1 MSERSIFIAAL
12 EKDDATERAAYL
24 EEACA
29 GDALLRA
36 RIERLLKAHEPAD
49 SFLER
54 GPAVLDATDNY
65 EPIAEHAGTV
75 IGPYKL
81 IEQIGEGGMGSVW
94 MAQQTDPIKRLV
106 AIKLIK
112 AGMDTRQVI
121 ARFEAERQALA
132 LMDHPNI
139 ARVLDGGTSSGGR
152 PFFVMDLVK
161 GVPITRYCDEHH
173 LTPRQRLE
181 LFIPVCHAVQHAH
194 QKGIIHRDL
203 KPSNVLVALY
213 DSKPVPKIIDFGVA
227 KATGQ
232 QLTDKTLVTGFG
244 AIVGTLEYMS
254 PEQAEINQLD
264 IDTRSDIYSLGVL
277 LYELLAGSPPFSRKE
292 LEKAGVLEML
302 RVIREQEPSKPSTK
316 LSTADGLPTL
326 AANRGMEPAR
336 LTKLVRGEL
345 DWIVMKALE
354 KNRNRRYETANGFA
368 SDVQR
373 YLADEPVQA
382 CPPSAGYRL
391 RKFARR
397 NKGGLA
403 VATLVLFFLALLGS
417 GLGWV
422 LRDRAAQA
430 AELREAV
437 TAALDK
443 VTDLR
448 QRARWGEAKAVLEQV
463 RQRMGPSGA
472 KDLRRR
478 VEQAEADLALLDRLD
493 AARLKA
499 SALQGDKFDT
509 ASAAREY
516 AAAFREA
523 HIGEETEAAAVV
535 ADRIR
540 SSAVR
545 EQLVAAVDDW
555 AVRVGKEESA
565 RRAWLLS
572 VARAADPDP
581 WRNRYRDAA
590 ESNDRTALERLA
602 REANVSELSPQIIN
616 ALWVLLARPV
626 AESKPLLLA
635 AQRRNPSD
643 FWLNFSLGTELH
655 NTGQWEE
662 AIGYFRAAL
671 AVRPAASAVYTNL
684 GLALYRNDRV
694 DEAIAEYR
702 KAIELDLTNGRA
714 HDVLGNALAKK
725 GRVDEAIA
733 EHRKAIEL
741 DPKSAAAHNN
751 LGSALRDKG
760 REDDAIVEYRKA
772 IQLDP
777 KYAGP
782 HTGLG
787 NALLEGK
794 GRVDEAIAEHQK
806 AVELDPKEAFFHINL
821 GNSLRRKNRVDDA
834 IAAYRKAILLD
845 PGISGAHTG
854 LGHALI
860 DKGRADDA
868 IVEYQKVI
876 ELDPNNASAHTGLG
890 HALHTKGRVDE
901 AIAEHRKAT
910 LIDSKYALAHFNLGA
925 ALRAKGRVDDAIAEW
940 RKAIELDPKEP
951 YAHYHLGRAL
961 RDQGNLDA
969 AIAEWRKAIEL
980 DPRFAG
986 AHSDLGQALLAK
998 GQLDEAIAE
1007 CKKTVELAPGIAGA
1021 HTNLG
1026 MALRR
1031 KGLVDEAIAEYQKA
1045 IELDPEDAGSH
1056 LAFANALTDK
1066 GRLDE
1071 AIVEYR
1077 KAIALNPK
1085 DVYTHKN
1092 LGNALRQKGQ
1102 LDEAIGEL
1110 KQAILLD
1117 PKEFQ
1122 AHYLLAVVL
1131 RDKGGSDEAIAEWKK
1146 AIELDP
1152 KSTEAHY
1159 NLGRALQDKGRVDEA
1174 IAEWNEVVKLNP
1186 KSAVAHYYLGLSMQ
1200 TRGHH
1205 DEAERAYREAVR
1217 LDGER
1222 HGAAIDALAQLLV
1235 SRGNLKE
1242 AIATY
1247 QRILILNPTHAS
1259 AHYHLGM
1266 ALKAKGDHHQAIAA
1280 FEETVRRQPDFAE
1293 AHFGLASALAG
1304 ANQWDRSA
1312 SLYAAALKRFG
1323 ADQWPGPRYEAIRSD
1338 EVFSRLTAQQPDDRL
1353 PRIMRARLSVFERDW
1368 KRAAADYSRL
1378 YESLAGIDPAKAFPE
1393 GGDDL
1398 FSYSSLLLLLGDH
1411 HGYEQLCKK
1420 WADRVG
1426 DSPAW
1431 GYSLARAWAVSPRP
1445 VVPAQQIVERAEKF
1459 VQAGRVPWNLHVL
1472 SLAHFRCGD
1481 FKRAIELAHE
1491 SNGGNWPGSA
1501 NALNWAV
1508 VAMAHSR
1515 LGHAADARKSLQQAL
1530 ELAGRVSPNQPP
1542 AMQWPDMAPPDFV
1555 EFELLRREAEELL
1568 IPKSKEKQPTK

>member
-12 EKDDATERAAYL
+12 EKDDPTERAAYL

-29 GDALLRA
+29 DDVLLRA
-36 RIERLLKAHEPAD
+36 RIERLLKAHEPGD

-54 GPAVLDATDNY
+54 GPAVLDATDND

-94 MAQQTDPIKRLV
+94 MAQQTDPVKRLV
-106 AIKLIK
+106 AVKLIK

-152 PFFVMDLVK
+152 PYFVMDLVK

-181 LFIPVCHAVQHAH
+181 LFIPVCQAVQHAH

-227 KATGQ
+227 KAAGQ

-292 LEKAGVLEML
+292 LEKAGMLEML

-354 KNRNRRYETANGFA
+354 KDRNRRYETANGFA
-368 SDVQR
+368 LDVQR

-382 CPPSAGYRL
+382 CPPRAGYRL

-437 TAALDK
+437 TGALDK

-448 QRARWGEAKAVLEQV
+448 QGARWGEAQAVLEQV
-463 RQRMGPSGA
+463 RQRLGSSGP
-472 KDLRRR
+472 KDLRRQ
-478 VEQAEADLALLDRLD
+478 VQQAEADLALLDRLD

-499 SALQGDKFDT
+499 SALAGGKFDM

-516 AAAFREA
+516 AVAFREA

-565 RRAWLLS
+565 RRAWLLA

-616 ALWVLLARPV
+616 ALWVQLGRPV

-635 AQRRNPSD
+635 AQRRIPSD
-643 FWLNFSLGTELH
+643 FWLNLSLGTELH
-655 NTGQWEE
+655 NVGQWDE
-662 AIGYFRAAL
+662 AIGYYRAAL
-671 AVRPAASAVYTNL
+671 AVRPAASVVYTNL

-702 KAIELDLTNGRA
+702 KAIELDPTNGKA
-714 HDVLGNALAKK
+714 HDFLGNAQAKK

-751 LGSALRDKG
+751 LGGALRDKG
-760 REDDAIVEYRKA
+760 REDDAIVEFRKA
-772 IQLDP
+772 IELDP
-777 KYAGP
+777 KYAAP
-782 HTGLG
+782 HSGLG
-787 NALLEGK
+787 NALLDGK
-794 GRVDEAIAEHQK
+794 GRVDEAIAEHRK
-806 AVELDPKEAFFHINL
+806 AVELDPKAAVGYTNL
-821 GNSLRRKNRVDDA
+821 GNSLRRTGRLDDA

-845 PGISGAHTG
+845 SGLSAAHQN
-854 LGHALI
+854 LGNALM
-860 DKGRADDA
+860 DKG
-868 IVEYQKVI
+868 
-876 ELDPNNASAHTGLG
+876 P
-890 HALHTKGRVDE
+890 VDE
-901 AIAEHRKAT
+901 AIAEYRKAIE
-910 LIDSKYALAHFNLGA
+910 LNPKVASAHNGLGV
-925 ALRAKGRVDDAIAEW
+925 ALRAKGRVDEAVAEW
-940 RKAIELDPKEP
+940 KKAIELDPKV
-951 YAHYHLGRAL
+951 ANAQNNLGNVL
-961 RDQGNLDA
+961 RDKGHLDD
-969 AIAEWRKAIEL
+969 AI
-980 DPRFAG
+980 
-986 AHSDLGQALLAK
+986 
-998 GQLDEAIAE
+998 
-1007 CKKTVELAPGIAGA
+1007 V
-1021 HTNLG
+1021 
-1026 MALRR
+1026 
-1031 KGLVDEAIAEYQKA
+1031 EYQKA
-1045 IELDPEDAGSH
+1045 IELDPKDANPHVGLG
-1056 LAFANALTDK
+1056 LALKDK
-1066 GRLDE
+1066 GREDE
-1071 AIVEYR
+1071 AIAEYR
-1077 KAIALNPK
+1077 KAIELNPRLANTHVGLGVALLDKGRADDAIAEYRKAIELNPK
-1085 DVYTHKN
+1085 FAIAHNN
-1092 LGNALRQKGQ
+1092 LGNALRDKGRV
-1102 LDEAIGEL
+1102 DEAIVEFQ
-1110 KQAILLD
+1110 KAIQLD
-1117 PKEFQ
+1117 PKYASPHHNLGIALE
-1122 AHYLLAVVL
+1122 
-1131 RDKGGSDEAIAEWKK
+1131 DKGREDEAIAEWKK
-1146 AIELDP
+1146 AIELNP
-1152 KSTEAHY
+1152 KLAYAHY
-1159 NLGRALQDKGRVDEA
+1159 KLGIALREKGRVDEA
-1174 IAEWNEVVKLNP
+1174 IA
-1186 KSAVAHYYLGLSMQ
+1186 
-1200 TRGHH
+1200 
-1205 DEAERAYREAVR
+1205 
-1217 LDGER
+1217 
-1222 HGAAIDALAQLLV
+1222 
-1235 SRGNLKE
+1235 
-1242 AIATY
+1242 
-1247 QRILILNPTHAS
+1247 
-1259 AHYHLGM
+1259 
-1266 ALKAKGDHHQAIAA
+1266 A
-1280 FEETVRRQPDFAE
+1280 FEEVIRLKPDFTD

-1304 ANQWDRSA
+1304 AKQWDRSA
-1312 SLYAAALKRFG
+1312 SVYAAALKRFG
-1323 ADQWPGPRYEAIRSD
+1323 TPLRPGPRYEAIRSD
-1338 EVFSRLTAQQPDDRL
+1338 EVFTRLTAQQPDDRL
-1353 PRIMRARLSVFERDW
+1353 PRIMRARLRVFERDW
-1368 KRAAADYSRL
+1368 KRAAADYARL
-1378 YESLAGIDPAKAFPE
+1378 YESLTSIDPAKLLPE

-1398 FSYSSLLLLLGDH
+1398 FSYGSVLLLLGDD
-1411 HGYEQLCKK
+1411 HGYEQFCKK

-1431 GYSLARAWAVSPRP
+1431 SSNLARAWSVSPRP
-1445 VVPAQQIVERAEKF
+1445 VVPAHQIVERAEKTL
-1459 VQAGRVPWNLHVL
+1459 QSGRAPWNLHVL
-1472 SLAHFRCGD
+1472 SLAHYRNGEFE
-1481 FKRAIELAHE
+1481 RAIERAHE
-1491 SNGGNWPGSA
+1491 SNGGDWGGSA
-1501 NALNWAV
+1501 MALNWV
-1508 VAMAHSR
+1508 VLAMAHSR
-1515 LGHAADARKSLQQAL
+1515 LGHASDARKSLQQAL
-1530 ELAGRVSPNQPP
+1530 ELAGRASPEKPP
-1542 AMQWPDMAPPDFV
+1542 GVEWPDMAPPDFA
-1555 EFELLRREAEELL
+1555 EFELLRREAEEL
-1568 IPKSKEKQPTK
+1568 INAKAEVKPDKKSG